1 MATNYHLRYFAA
13 LDALIVAEGGTIPT
27 QPHAN
32 PSEAEIA
39 KLEALAVA
47 VGGIVPSNGDDVL
60 KRYAAAILALGGAV
74 PTAWLN
80 HREAVIQHA
89 RALQESRGRTVP
101 PLADAPTN
109 YYENLLLILEA

>member
-13 LDALIVAEGGTIPT
+13 LDALIVAEGGTIPPL
-27 QPHAN
+27 PHAN

-47 VGGIVPSNGDDVL
+47 VGGTVPSDGDDVL
-60 KRYAAAILALGGAV
+60 KRYAAAISALGGAV

-89 RALQESRGRTVP
+89 KALQVARGRIVP
-101 PLADAPTN
+101 PRADAPTN
-109 YYENLLLILEA
+109 FHENLLLILEA